1 MSNQPP
7 ISGRFVES
15 QRTVTNREFPNVSA
29 MGSRNKLNAFTRDD
43 DLNTLIKDGNDPNFS
58 DAGKDSPNS
67 PLGIKDSFLY
77 YPQDLGRN
85 QRYHHFITFNIYQ
98 GTSDEIRMEQ
108 REINLATSAINAA
121 GFDRSGGG
129 QQLKENRSD
138 IVNLLIRNGFGNTA
152 QAEKFVDAF
161 IGATA
166 SALVVDGVTANER
179 ITLIDDLVQGQI
191 NNIFGDQLKQQD
203 TEGDGGFYD
212 RTVAAGKGVYE
223 VGKQGVNDIIEFA
236 KTFIEASTRDNWADV
251 KDDNR
256 VGVSGRAVTKSKK
269 ERAIL
274 TANRRFNL
282 ANVKSKDTICLY
294 MPLKI
299 TFNDQ
304 LIYSESDL
312 GMAKTLFDAITL
324 KRGAPSALV
333 EKAGVGL
340 VSGLLDSVMSTV
352 GLESVNLADV
362 RSASTRS
369 VSNPRREAL
378 FKDVAMRQHTF
389 SFEFAP
395 NNVREAQTVLDI
407 IKMFRYHAHPGLLG
421 GGGHFFTFPA
431 EFEVTFYTITPQGAV
446 LVNDNLPKIPR
457 VALTSIAVDYSG
469 AGDYKTFTD
478 AKPAF
483 IKLDL
488 TFQEM
493 EQLTNEHIINGY

>member
-15 QRTVTNREFPNVSA
+15 QKIATNREFFGIAA
-29 MGSRNKLNAFTRDD
+29 MGSRNKSNEFTRGD
-43 DLNTLIKDGNDPNFS
+43 DLNTLIKDGKDPNFS
-58 DAGKDSPNS
+58 DAGKDSLS

-98 GTSDEIRMEQ
+98 GTSDEIRLAE

-121 GFDRSGGG
+121 SFSESGYAQRIASNADSIKTILVNKAGFSPEQAAEFVKAFNGG
-129 QQLKENRSD
+129 
-138 IVNLLIRNGFGNTA
+138 T
-152 QAEKFVDAF
+152 
-161 IGATA
+161 GA
-166 SALVVDGVTANER
+166 ALVVDGVTANER
-179 ITLIDDLVQGQI
+179 ITLIDDILQGQV

-203 TEGDGGFYD
+203 TEGDGGLVD
-212 RTVAAGKGVYE
+212 KTVAAGKTIYT
-223 VGKQGVNDIIEFA
+223 VGEKAVQDIIAFA
-236 KTFIEASTRDNWADV
+236 STFLEASTRDNWADV

-304 LIYSESDL
+304 MIYSESDL
-312 GMAKTLFDAITL
+312 GMAKTLFDSLAG
-324 KRGAPSALV
+324 KRGAGSALV
-333 EKAGVGL
+333 EKAGVGI
-340 VSGLLDSVMSTV
+340 VSGMIDSVMNTV

-362 RSASTRS
+362 RSANTRS
-369 VSNPRREAL
+369 VANPRREAL
-378 FKDVAMRQHTF
+378 FKDIAMRQHTF

-395 NNVREAQTVLDI
+395 NNAREAQTVLDI

-431 EFEVTFYTITPQGAV
+431 EFELTFYTITPEGKV
-446 LVNDNLPKIPR
+446 VVNDNLPKIPR